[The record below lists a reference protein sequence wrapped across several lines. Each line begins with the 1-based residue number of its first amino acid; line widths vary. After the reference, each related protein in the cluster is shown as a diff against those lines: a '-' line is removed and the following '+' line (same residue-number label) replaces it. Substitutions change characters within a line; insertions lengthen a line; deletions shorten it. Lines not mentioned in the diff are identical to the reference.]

1 MHEQA
6 AAFRIEV
13 AGPDLPS
20 HAGLYGAGDARCRSA
35 PYGGRLESQ
44 YACPSIGVVVAG
56 QFDYRSPT
64 GMAEARHGT
73 LLFGNAGEA
82 FTYRYVDTRDVRRS
96 VVALDQG
103 LLAEVANDCGC
114 ETPAF
119 PVAGLVA
126 GRATAPLYAAVRR
139 LASTARPNEEA
150 VVRLAAAAL
159 RPGGRLRPISAGERN
174 RVRDV
179 AALIDVNY
187 AEPLTLGE
195 MAGLAALSRYHF
207 IRTFRSLTGETPRQY
222 LIGARLRAA
231 LDRLFDTRQT
241 ITEIAFG
248 VGFNDVS
255 HFNATFRAAFGASPR
270 TFRQAT

>member
-1 MHEQA
+1 MREQP

-13 AGPDLPS
+13 AGPELPS
-20 HAGLYGAGDARCRSA
+20 HAGLYGAGEARCQSA

-56 QFDYRSPT
+56 RFDYRSPT
-64 GMAEARHGT
+64 GMAEAQPGT
-73 LLFGNAGEA
+73 LLFGNAGEEFA
-82 FTYRYVDTRDVRRS
+82 YRYVDARDVRRS
-96 VVALDQG
+96 VVALDAG

-114 ETPAF
+114 EAAAF

-126 GRATAPLYAAVRR
+126 GRASAPLYAAVRR
-139 LASTARPNEEA
+139 LASAGLPDEEA

-159 RPGGRLRPISAGERN
+159 RPGRRLRPISAGECS

-179 AALIDVNY
+179 AALIDRDY
-187 AEPLTLGE
+187 AEPLSLGE
-195 MAGLAALSRYHF
+195 MASLASLSRYHF
-207 IRTFRSLTGETPRQY
+207 IRAFRSVTGETPRQY

-231 LDRLFDTRQT
+231 ADRLLDTRESV
-241 ITEIAFG
+241 TEIAFG

-255 HFNATFRAAFGASPR
+255 HFNATFRTAFGASPR
-270 TFRQAT
+270 GFRRAA